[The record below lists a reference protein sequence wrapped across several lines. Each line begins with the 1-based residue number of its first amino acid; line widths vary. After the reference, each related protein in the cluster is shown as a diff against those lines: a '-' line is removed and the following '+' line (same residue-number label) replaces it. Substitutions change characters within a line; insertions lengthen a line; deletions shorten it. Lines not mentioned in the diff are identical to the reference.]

1 MLTICSEPGCSTIV
15 MGGRCLE
22 HERRPIREFVRGRP
36 LISASPPQ
44 TETYGHGIA
53 TLAASGAV
61 HTFDVGRTA
70 HVELDLP
77 RT

>member
-1 MLTICSEPGCSTIV
+1 MLTICSEPGCSTLV

-22 HERRPIREFVRGRP
+22 HETGPIREFVRGRP
-36 LISASPPQ
+36 LISAVPQ
-44 TETYGHGIA
+44 ADVYGHGVA
-53 TLAASGAV
+53 TLAGSGTV
-61 HTFDVGRTA
+61 GTFDVGRSA